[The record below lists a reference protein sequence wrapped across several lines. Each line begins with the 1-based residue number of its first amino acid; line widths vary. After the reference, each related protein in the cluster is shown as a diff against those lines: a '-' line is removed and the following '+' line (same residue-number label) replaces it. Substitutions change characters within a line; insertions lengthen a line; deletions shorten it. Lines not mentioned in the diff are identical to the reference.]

1 MQHLHALSRK
11 LCHPTCLLAA
21 VLLVLN
27 SCGPAALPGPA
38 QKPVSDTDVV
48 GTWSYWADFKKTRV
62 EIQFTADHRF
72 SQVLTG
78 PDGTIKRQ
86 AGTWHLSG
94 AYLDISDILENESVS
109 GFNASSWKKS
119 DALWWFA
126 DDRGFLE
133 LMGGESSEDPDQCW
147 PLQKL
152 PEKQAPKASN

>member
-1 MQHLHALSRK
+1 LEHGAIGEIL
-11 LCHPTCLLAA
+11 
-21 VLLVLN
+21 
-27 SCGPAALPGPA
+27 
-38 QKPVSDTDVV
+38 
-48 GTWSYWADFKKTRV
+48 KKTRV

-133 LMGGESSEDPDQCW
+133 LMGANLLKTLINAGLFRNSRRSR
-147 PLQKL
+147 L
-152 PEKQAPKASN
+152 PKQTINLYAALVSLSK